1 MFYRSSQ
8 SLAQAVAKSLAAA
21 LATALVLVSVTRA
34 WADTDDLKIPNLGA
48 SSTSLYSEQYERR
61 LGSLWLKVFRAQA
74 PVLDDPLL
82 ADYLENL
89 IFELVLH
96 SELRDRQLQLVVVD
110 NPTINAFAVPGGIIG
125 VHNGLIH
132 HAHSEDEL
140 AAVLTHE
147 IAHLSQRHFSRQ
159 REQAANQSKLT
170 IAGLMAGIA
179 LAATAGSDAGLAA
192 MTATQAAAQDSRL
205 RYSRA
210 NESEAD
216 RVGLKTLVASG
227 RDPHA
232 AADMHERM
240 LAAHRLYSTNRLP
253 EFLRTHPLSEKR
265 VADMRNRARSERR
278 VIRPKSFD
286 FELMQARV
294 RHQLAQSPVD
304 AVNLFRDQ
312 TEKGGTEAAAG
323 WYGLAL
329 AHIEAGQPVKAR
341 QALEKAMRPD
351 PDNLAFV
358 IASSEI
364 DTAMGQHERAI
375 TRLKNRLS
383 LSPGNHPLTIAY
395 ADALWQAGLPHVAA
409 QLLKN
414 QSKKTPED
422 PGVWYRLAEVQ
433 GLAGDIIGLHQSRA
447 EYFILVGALDSAQN
461 QLNYALKLVN
471 NNFTQSATINERL
484 RDVMDIRDELENS

>member
-1 MFYRSSQ
+1 MPKRLLQPLIF
-8 SLAQAVAKSLAAA
+8 
-21 LATALVLVSVTRA
+21 TALIVAMTLGGVPVV
-34 WADTDDLKIPNLGA
+34 ADNDDLKIPNLGA
-48 SSTSLYSEQYERR
+48 SSTSLYSEDYERR
-61 LGSLWLKVFRAQA
+61 LGRLWLKVFRAQA

-82 ADYLENL
+82 YDYVENL
-89 IFELVLH
+89 VFELVLH
-96 SELRDRQLQLVVVD
+96 SDLRDRQLQLVVVD

-132 HAHSEDEL
+132 HAQTEDEL

-147 IAHLSQRHFSRQ
+147 VAHLSQRHFSRQ
-159 REQAANQSKLT
+159 RERSQNQNILT
-170 IAGLMAGIA
+170 IAGLVASIA

-205 RYSRA
+205 KYSRA

-216 RVGLKTLVASG
+216 RIGLRTLVASG

-240 LAAHRLYSTNRLP
+240 LAAHRLYSANRLP

-265 VADMRNRARSERR
+265 VADMRNRARAERR
-278 VIRPKSFD
+278 VIRPKNFD
-286 FELMQARV
+286 FALMQARV
-294 RHQLAQSPVD
+294 RQQLTQTPV
-304 AVNLFRDQ
+304 AAINLFTDQ
-312 TEKGGTEAAAG
+312 TLVGGTEAAAG

-329 AHIEAGQPVKAR
+329 AHIEAGEPIKAR
-341 QALEKAMRPD
+341 KALDEAMRPD
-351 PDNLAFV
+351 PNNLAF
-358 IASSEI
+358 ILASSEI
-364 DTAMGQHERAI
+364 DTALGQHQSALR
-375 TRLKNRLS
+375 RLKNRLS
-383 LSPGNHPLTIAY
+383 LSPGNHPLTMAY

-409 QLLKN
+409 QLLKD
-414 QSKKTPED
+414 QSKRKPED

-433 GLAGDIIGLHQSRA
+433 GLAGDIVGLHQSRA
-447 EYFILVGALDSAQN
+447 EYFILVGALNAAQA

-471 NNFTQSATINERL
+471 NNFTQSAMINERL